1 MCTTSLLS
9 LDTDSRSIPDVHY
22 VFMTANKN
30 EWKSAQHFLGV
41 DCDVSDK
48 VKMRTFK
55 DDEDLKSKVQGI
67 NPDVTIEGTAYSF
80 FTVAKKNAVL
90 MKCSSMGKGSQHETS
105 ELLTIAQN
113 QGWALEAIFIVGC
126 CAANSEKKE
135 DSDKN
140 EDSETGSVFVAKTI
154 YGHGAGKLEDGTHK
168 YKFDPYPVSTVH
180 CDNLEGLGSPK
191 IRNIKIVSMLSA
203 DLLVRDKAAAEMRRQ
218 GLGEKQVGFEMEGLG
233 VVTAINDHPI
243 KQKRAKMPKVVL
255 LKGVSDDASPDKNK
269 SASIMFFS
277 EKMDGVDEDT
287 RQQMC
292 TIMSLTVALRAI
304 CKKYV

>member
-1 MCTTSLLS
+1 MP
-9 LDTDSRSIPDVHY
+9 IDVHY

-30 EWKSAQHFLGV
+30 EWKSSQHFLGV
-41 DCDVSDK
+41 DSEVSDE
-48 VKMRTFK
+48 VKSQTVK

-67 NPDVTIEGTAYSF
+67 NPDVTIKGTGYSF
-80 FTVAKKNAVL
+80 FTVANKNAVL
-90 MKCSSMGKGSQHETS
+90 MKCSGMGSVASQQATS
-105 ELLTIAQN
+105 DLLDIAQER
-113 QGWALEAIFIVGC
+113 GWSLEAIFIVGC
-126 CAANSEKKE
+126 CAAISEK
-135 DSDKN
+135 N
-140 EDSETGSVFVAKTI
+140 EGSETGSVFVAKTI

-168 YKFDPYPVSTVH
+168 SKFDPYPVSTVH

-203 DLLVRDKAAAEMRRQ
+203 DLLVKDTSAAEERRQ
-218 GLGEKQVGFEMEGLG
+218 RLGEKRVGFEMEGFG
-233 VVTAINDHPI
+233 VVTEVV
-243 KQKRAKMPKVVL
+243 KQKQPKKPKVVL

-277 EKMDGVDEDT
+277 EKMDDVDEDT

-304 CKKYV
+304 CKDYV